1 MALQAD
7 TRSFE
12 GFFFTLWSQIVTQNR
27 REDRT
32 HETCVSSLVWQRLK
46 FSHSFCCIRL
56 SPCRR
61 RFGSAGVSVRKFR
74 QPLESEGHPRH
85 VWDGAVQGSLS
96 LTFALLTFFLV
107 FKQLYVLCLVWNDYI
122 FRLKTRH
129 VFRRSFARLMQI
141 RSQAQFQDLCQQHV
155 RGEAEGTSRSGC
167 CPSGS
172 LGNYLALLTNASCC
186 LSLTSHQ
193 VV

>member
-129 VFRRSFARLMQI
+129 VFRRSIQTSG
-141 RSQAQFQDLCQQHV
+141 RSAWLLGKIDPNHTHSHSV
-155 RGEAEGTSRSGC
+155 R
-167 CPSGS
+167 P
-172 LGNYLALLTNASCC
+172 LGLLPETE
-186 LSLTSHQ
+186 
-193 VV
+193 